1 LKEVRSPG
9 QLSVAR
15 IEAFSDG
22 IFAFAVTLLVLT
34 LTVPDVAD
42 SLGGEG
48 LRAALL
54 AEWPR
59 FTIYLIS
66 FLMVGQVWMAHHFF
80 FSHFARADVA
90 LLWINMLALATIA
103 VLPFSTALLGHYV
116 SHEHDRVVAAFVYGS
131 LWTIGASCLSAM
143 FWYASGPGKLLL
155 PDSSPS
161 QIRAVRR
168 ATCVGPLVFGTF
180 TVLTL
185 VSFWLFLAG
194 FAFVPLFYIAQSARF
209 VRR

>member
-1 LKEVRSPG
+1 LKEARSPG
-9 QLSVAR
+9 DLNIAR

-34 LTVPDVAD
+34 LTVPEVAD
-42 SLGGEG
+42 SLGGQG

-59 FTIYLIS
+59 FAIYLIS
-66 FLMVGQVWMAHHFF
+66 FLMVGQVWIAHHFF
-80 FSHFARADVA
+80 FSHFARADRA

-103 VLPFSTALLGHYV
+103 VLPFSTALLGHYIG
-116 SHEHDRVVAAFVYGS
+116 HEHDRVVAAIVYGS
-131 LWTIGASCLSAM
+131 LWTIGAFCLSAL

-155 PDSSPS
+155 PDYSPS

-168 ATCVGPLVFGTF
+168 ASCVGPLVFAVF
-180 TVLTL
+180 TLL
-185 VSFWLFLAG
+185 ALASFWLFLAG
-194 FAFVPLFYIAQSARF
+194 FAFVPLFYIVQSARF
-209 VRR
+209 VR